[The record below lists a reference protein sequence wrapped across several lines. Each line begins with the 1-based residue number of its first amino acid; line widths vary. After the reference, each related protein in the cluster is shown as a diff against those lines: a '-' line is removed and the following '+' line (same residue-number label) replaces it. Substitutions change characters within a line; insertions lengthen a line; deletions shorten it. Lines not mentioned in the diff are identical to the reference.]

1 MAVSESFST
10 FVNSKH
16 INSSDM
22 KKILLT
28 LAVALVAAPG
38 LLRAEALTAP
48 VTVTTTAVTPVDELI
63 KQMNKL
69 FSLMGND
76 MSTDDMT
83 LEQMNQFLQIAQ
95 EIENLKAKYSS
106 YKLTA
111 ADRETLV
118 RWARTTNEKL
128 NGEKMTADEIAELR
142 EELNSYKTFGDL
154 TDDLDLNDM

>member
-1 MAVSESFST
+1 
-10 FVNSKH
+10 
-16 INSSDM
+16 M

>member
-1 MAVSESFST
+1 
-10 FVNSKH
+10 
-16 INSSDM
+16 M

-48 VTVTTTAVTPVDELI
+48 VTVTATAVTPVDDLI

-69 FSLMGND
+69 FALMGND
-76 MSTDDMT
+76 MTTDDMT
-83 LEQMNQFLQIAQ
+83 LEQMSQFLQIAQ

-128 NGEKMTADEIAELR
+128 NGERMTADEIAELR

>member
-1 MAVSESFST
+1 
-10 FVNSKH
+10 
-16 INSSDM
+16 M

-48 VTVTTTAVTPVDELI
+48 VTVTATAVTPVDDLI

-69 FSLMGND
+69 FALMGND
-76 MSTDDMT
+76 MTTDDMT
-83 LEQMNQFLQIAQ
+83 LEQMSQFLQIAQ

-128 NGEKMTADEIAELR
+128 NGERMTAEEIAELR

>member
-1 MAVSESFST
+1 
-10 FVNSKH
+10 
-16 INSSDM
+16 M

-28 LAVALVAAPG
+28 LAVAFVAAPG

-48 VTVTTTAVTPVDELI
+48 VTVTATAVTPVDDLI

-69 FSLMGND
+69 FALMGND
-76 MSTDDMT
+76 MTTDDMT
-83 LEQMNQFLQIAQ
+83 LEQMSQFLQIAQ

-128 NGEKMTADEIAELR
+128 NGERMTADEIAELR

>member
-1 MAVSESFST
+1 
-10 FVNSKH
+10 
-16 INSSDM
+16 M

-48 VTVTTTAVTPVDELI
+48 VTVTATAVTPVDDLI

-69 FSLMGND
+69 FALMGND
-76 MSTDDMT
+76 MTTDDMT
-83 LEQMNQFLQIAQ
+83 LEQMSQFLQIAQ

-111 ADRETLV
+111 TDRENLV

-128 NGEKMTADEIAELR
+128 SGEKMTAAEIAELR
-142 EELNSYKTFGDL
+142 EELNGFKTFADL
-154 TDDLDLNDM
+154 TAELDVNDF

>member
-1 MAVSESFST
+1 
-10 FVNSKH
+10 
-16 INSSDM
+16 M

-38 LLRAEALTAP
+38 FLRAEALTAP
-48 VTVTTTAVTPVDELI
+48 VTVTSTAVTPVDDLI

-69 FSLMGND
+69 FALIGND
-76 MSTDDMT
+76 MNTEDLT
-83 LEQMNQFLQIAQ
+83 AEQMTQFLQIAQ

-118 RWARTTNEKL
+118 RWARSTNEKMS
-128 NGEKMTADEIAELR
+128 GEKMTAAEIAELR
-142 EELNSYKTFGDL
+142 EELNAYKTFGDL
-154 TDDLDLNDM
+154 TSDLDMNDF